1 MLPQLIITVEYN
13 NVIRVIE
20 EAKIN
25 LTIWWSINIVN
36 IYIQEMLADFTSFPI
51 KGILSEPTRMFPHTI
66 VSSKYP
72 PITCNRGN
80 KTLSTRI

>member
-1 MLPQLIITVEYN
+1 MIITVEYN

-36 IYIQEMLADFTSFPI
+36 IYIQEMLADFTSFLI
-51 KGILSEPTRMFPHTI
+51 KTF
-66 VSSKYP
+66 SKGY
-72 PITCNRGN
+72 
-80 KTLSTRI
+80 K